1 MSDPTP
7 EQLREAVEAIAALP
21 CAGCGS
27 APSVTSD
34 WAECETSGC
43 PFDGVTIRLTA
54 WEAIHRTMA
63 PIAGSPSPQPLG
75 KPRYGRARVTTII
88 RDFDRLRQAV
98 RSHDTEAIEGAWLN
112 CERWL
117 DFVFG
122 EAWRQSDG

>member
-1 MSDPTP
+1 MAIKPGKCIKGGRNSAYQTTERPP
-7 EQLREAVEAIAALP
+7 APKPLKREPLHDAGEPGTTVE
-21 CAGCGS
+21 
-27 APSVTSD
+27 
-34 WAECETSGC
+34 
-43 PFDGVTIRLTA
+43 
-54 WEAIHRTMA
+54 H
-63 PIAGSPSPQPLG
+63 LG

>member
-1 MSDPTP
+1 MTDPTP
-7 EQLREAVEAIAALP
+7 EQRAEAVEPIAALP

-63 PIAGSPSPQPLG
+63 PIAGGPVVTDGYTHSWWPYDPTKGGVDHLG
-75 KPRYGRARVTTII
+75 KPRYGQARVTTII
-88 RDFDRLRQAV
+88 RDFDRLRRGAV
-98 RSHDTEAIEGAWLN
+98 KK
-112 CERWL
+112 
-117 DFVFG
+117 
-122 EAWRQSDG
+122 

>member
-1 MSDPTP
+1 MPTEAQIEAARAEFRRWWPEVSPSVGMMRACLEAAERAAWSTDMEAAP

-63 PIAGSPSPQPLG
+63 PIAGSPAPAQ
-75 KPRYGRARVTTII
+75 
-88 RDFDRLRQAV
+88 
-98 RSHDTEAIEGAWLN
+98 
-112 CERWL
+112 
-117 DFVFG
+117 
-122 EAWRQSDG
+122 

>member
-1 MSDPTP
+1 MPTEAQIEAARAEFRRRWPEVSPSKDMMRACLEAAERATDMEPTP

-63 PIAGSPSPQPLG
+63 PIAGAPAPAQ
-75 KPRYGRARVTTII
+75 
-88 RDFDRLRQAV
+88 
-98 RSHDTEAIEGAWLN
+98 
-112 CERWL
+112 
-117 DFVFG
+117 
-122 EAWRQSDG
+122 

>member
-1 MSDPTP
+1 MTDITP
-7 EQLREAVEAIAALP
+7 EQRAEAVEAIAALP

-27 APSVTSD
+27 APSVTSG

-75 KPRYGRARVTTII
+75 KPRRRRASRTPAPA
-88 RDFDRLRQAV
+88 Q
-98 RSHDTEAIEGAWLN
+98 
-112 CERWL
+112 
-117 DFVFG
+117 
-122 EAWRQSDG
+122 